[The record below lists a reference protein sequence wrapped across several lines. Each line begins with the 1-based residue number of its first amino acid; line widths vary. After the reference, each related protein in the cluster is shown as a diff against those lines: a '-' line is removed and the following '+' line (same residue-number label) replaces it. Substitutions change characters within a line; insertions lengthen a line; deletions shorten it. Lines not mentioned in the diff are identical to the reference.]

1 MSIALGEIRLKRF
14 LFVFTLLLLSACSGS
29 VAYSTFDSEE
39 MGVSF
44 EYPESWALD
53 ANALEVNVATDESLF
68 AANRANFNGGAVV
81 NITTLPIEAIGGDMV
96 AALNQF
102 VDFVAS
108 SEEAEREGE
117 MEMLVIN
124 GRNAVQSTV
133 NLGENTTMIVTMIGG
148 DEQVVLVAAV
158 YDDGQYAD
166 MLTHVVESVTFDE

>member
-1 MSIALGEIRLKRF
+1 MSIVLGEFRLKRF
-14 LFVFTLLLLSACSGS
+14 LFIFTLLLLPACSGS

-53 ANALEVNVATDESLF
+53 ADALEVNVATDESLF
-68 AANRANFNGGAVV
+68 AANRANFNGGAVA
-81 NITTLPIEAIGGDMV
+81 NISTVPIEAIGGDMV

-124 GRNAVQSTV
+124 GRNAVQSAV

-148 DEQVVLVAAV
+148 DEQVVLIAAV
-158 YDDGQYAD
+158 YDDGQYAE
-166 MLTHVVESVTFDE
+166 MLTHVVESVAFDE

>member
-1 MSIALGEIRLKRF
+1 MSIVLGEIRLKRF
-14 LFVFTLLLLSACSGS
+14 LFIFTLLLLPACSGS

-53 ANALEVNVATDESLF
+53 ADALEVNVATDESLF
-68 AANRANFNGGAVV
+68 AANRANFNGGAVA
-81 NITTLPIEAIGGDMV
+81 NISTVPIEAIGGDMV

-124 GRNAVQSTV
+124 GRNAVQSAV

-148 DEQVVLVAAV
+148 DEQVVLIAAV
-158 YDDGQYAD
+158 YDDGQYAE
-166 MLTHVVESVTFDE
+166 MLTHVVESVAFDE